1 MQMPYY
7 NVCTLFTS
15 DNKLQPLVWYLQD
28 GTLPKDAP
36 TAEKALQQEGQ
47 YFLSGNNILYRQS
60 NIGKRAVIQLVVLK
74 TLQTELF
81 HWCHDHFTSG
91 YLVLNKTYERLRST
105 NFWNNMFA
113 DLQRR
118 IKSCVSY
125 AQKKKGCS
133 PFKATFAAHCY
144 FWSMRSYCRKLYVP
158 SSCHK
163 RRKLI
168 RSYYRRPLYKVHRNC
183 RFALNRNHHNHSG
196 VFGQN
201 CTIVPPH
208 RFLTDHGTNFTSKLM
223 AQLCNDFN
231 INKVFTWSYHPQCDG
246 FVEQINEV
254 IMQIT
259 AMYVASDQK
268 DWDT

>member
-144 FWSMRSYCRKLYVP
+144 FWSMRSYCHKLYVP

-163 RRKLI
+163 LRKLI

-183 RFALNRNHHNHSG
+183 RSALNRNHHNHSG
-196 VFGQN
+196 VFGLN
-201 CTIVPPH
+201 CTSTWPTSQIFDWPRNKFYIKAYGTTLQWFSILT
-208 RFLTDHGTNFTSKLM
+208 RFLHEATTLSVMVLLNKLIK
-223 AQLCNDFN
+223 LSCR
-231 INKVFTWSYHPQCDG
+231 
-246 FVEQINEV
+246 
-254 IMQIT
+254 
-259 AMYVASDQK
+259 
-268 DWDT
+268 

>member
-125 AQKKKGCS
+125 AQKKRDVHHSKPPLLPIAISGPWEVIAANCMC
-133 PFKATFAAHCY
+133 PLPATNLGNWYVLIIGDLFTKYIETAA
-144 FWSMRSYCRKLYVP
+144 L
-158 SSCHK
+158 
-163 RRKLI
+163 
-168 RSYYRRPLYKVHRNC
+168 
-183 RFALNRNHHNHSG
+183 HSIETTIITQ
-196 VFGQN
+196 VFLDK
-201 CTIVPPH
+201 IVLRHGPPH
-208 RFLTDHGTNFTSKLM
+208 RFLTDQGTNFTSKLM
-223 AQLCNDFN
+223 AQLCNDFQ
-231 INKVFTWSYHPQCDG
+231 Y
-246 FVEQINEV
+246 
-254 IMQIT
+254 
-259 AMYVASDQK
+259 
-268 DWDT
+268 